1 MSRFRMSRA
10 RLPWSGKSDG
20 PSSPSSGAQ
29 GPWFR
34 TPWSRP
40 AWLHRPR
47 GRPALVLKVALPCLA
62 VLALI
67 IAVWPDDD
75 TDGGHGGPADS
86 GRAVSASVSP
96 SPIYPIS
103 SPPRTIPS
111 VREHRPARGPGFRP
125 GGSTR
130 VIVAVGSE
138 SLADEGKLFAQEI
151 GATYA
156 LGGQPRAG
164 DITLALSPPPA
175 GRQAV
180 PESYTLTTRDRRVSI
195 TGPDDAGVF
204 YGTRTLK
211 QALKGGGVM
220 PEGVVNDRPDK
231 PQRGLNLDIARKPY
245 SETWIEGQLRQMAD
259 LKLNQLGLHFSDDQA
274 FRIESESHPEIV
286 SRDHLTKRDVQR
298 IVELATKLH
307 ITVIPEIDSPGHLG
321 AVIAAHPDLQLRDK
335 DGNAV
340 KGAIDIANPDSAR
353 IVDDL
358 LREYADLFPGPYWH
372 LGGDEYQALV
382 VKAPAT
388 PESTFPGLA
397 DAAHVKYGA
406 KADIKD
412 LATGWLNDRADVLR
426 AQNAGLTFKAW
437 NDGFFA
443 GGEVAADPGREV
455 EYWTGKEIGARPP
468 EDYLA
473 EGRQVVN
480 LNDEY
485 LYYVLGQPGTFKY
498 PTGKRIYEE
507 WTPLVLRSTKPVD
520 AKYAGQILGGR
531 FAVWSDIPGAQTEE
545 QVARGIRLPLR
556 ATAQK
561 LWDARTPAMAWEEF
575 KSLADRLG

>member
-10 RLPWSGKSDG
+10 RTPRSGDPKRS
-20 PSSPSSGAQ
+20 PSPSSRAGAAQ
-29 GPWFR
+29 ARAPR
-34 TPWSRP
+34 PRP

-47 GRPALVLKVALPCLA
+47 GRRALMLKVALAGAA

-75 TDGGHGGPADS
+75 THGGHGGPADNKAAS
-86 GRAVSASVSP
+86 SALPSP

-111 VREHRPARGPGFRP
+111 VREHRPARGPGYRP
-125 GGSTR
+125 VDSTR
-130 VIVAVGSE
+130 VIVDAGSG
-138 SLADEGKLFAQEI
+138 SLADEGKLLAQEL
-151 GATYA
+151 GADYA
-156 LGGQPRAG
+156 LGGQPREG
-164 DITLALSPPPA
+164 DIQLALTPPPT
-175 GRQAV
+175 GEKAV
-180 PESYTLTTRDRRVSI
+180 PESYTLTTRDRRVRIS
-195 TGPDDAGVF
+195 GSDDAGVF

-220 PEGVVNDRPDK
+220 PEGVVEDRPDK

-245 SETWIEGQLRQMAD
+245 TEAWIEDQLRQMAD
-259 LKLNQLGLHFSDDQA
+259 LKLNQLGLHFSDDQG
-274 FRIESESHPEIV
+274 FRVESASHPEIV
-286 SRDHLTKRDVQR
+286 SRDHLSKRDVQR
-298 IVELATKLH
+298 IVALATKLH
-307 ITVIPEIDSPGHLG
+307 ITVVPEIDSPGHLG

-335 DGNAV
+335 DGKAV
-340 KGAIDIANPDSAR
+340 QGTIDIANPESGR

-358 LREYADLFPGPYWH
+358 LREYADLFPGAYWH

-388 PESTFPGLA
+388 PETAYPALA
-397 DAAHVKYGA
+397 TAARAAYGP
-406 KADIKD
+406 KADIED
-412 LATGWLNDRADVLR
+412 LATGWLNDRAAVVR
-426 AQNAGLTFKAW
+426 SVNAGRTVKAW

-443 GGEVAADPGREV
+443 GGKVAADQGREV
-455 EYWTGKEIGARPP
+455 EYWTGKENGQRAP
-468 EDYLA
+468 EELLA
-473 EGRQVVN
+473 EGRDLVN

-485 LYYVLGQPGTFKY
+485 LYYVLGEPNDFKY

-507 WTPLVLRSTKPVD
+507 WTPLVLRGTKPVD

-531 FAVWSDIPGAQTEE
+531 FALWSDVPGAATEE

-561 LWDARTPAMAWEEF
+561 LWDARNPAMDWEEF

>member
-10 RLPWSGKSDG
+10 RTPG
-20 PSSPSSGAQ
+20 PGDPKRSSSPSSEARASQ
-29 GPWFR
+29 PR
-34 TPWSRP
+34 APRSRP

-47 GRPALVLKVALPCLA
+47 GRRALVLKVALAGIA

-75 TDGGHGGPADS
+75 THGGHGGPIDNK
-86 GRAVSASVSP
+86 RASSVLPSP

-125 GGSTR
+125 VDSTR
-130 VIVAVGSE
+130 VIVAAGSE
-138 SLADEGKLFAQEI
+138 SLADEGKLLAQEL
-151 GATYA
+151 GVDYAT
-156 LGGQPRAG
+156 GGQPREG
-164 DITLALSPPPA
+164 DIALALTPPA
-175 GRQAV
+175 KGQKAA
-180 PESYTLTTRDRRVSI
+180 PESYTLTTRDRRVQI

-220 PEGVVNDRPDK
+220 PEGVVEDRPDK
-231 PQRGLNLDIARKPY
+231 PQRGLNLDIARKQY
-245 SETWIEGQLRQMAD
+245 SAAWIEDQLRQMAD
-259 LKLNQLGLHFSDDQA
+259 LKLNQLGLHFSDDQG
-274 FRIESESHPEIV
+274 FRIESSSHPEVV
-286 SRDHLTKRDVQR
+286 SRDHLSKREVQR
-298 IVELATKLH
+298 IVALATKLH

-321 AVIAAHPDLQLRDK
+321 AVLAAHPDLQLRDK
-335 DGNAV
+335 DGKPV
-340 KGAIDIANPDSAR
+340 RGAIDIANPESGR

-358 LREYADLFPGPYWH
+358 LREYADLFPGAYWH
-372 LGGDEYQALV
+372 LGGDEYQALA

-388 PESTFPGLA
+388 AETAYPSLA
-397 DAAHVKYGA
+397 AAARARYGP
-406 KADIKD
+406 KADIED
-412 LATGWLNDRADVLR
+412 LATGWLNDRAAALR
-426 AQNAGLTFKAW
+426 AAGTGRTFKAW
-437 NDGFFA
+437 NDGFFP
-443 GGEVAADPGREV
+443 GGKVAADQGREV
-455 EYWTGKEIGARPP
+455 EYWTGKEPGERAP
-468 EDYLA
+468 EEYLA
-473 EGRQVVN
+473 EGRPLVN

-485 LYYVLGQPGTFKY
+485 LYYVLGEPGSYKY

-507 WTPLVLRSTKPVD
+507 WTPSVVRGTKSVD

-531 FAVWSDIPGAQTEE
+531 FAVWSDNPGAQTEE

-561 LWDARTPAMAWEEF
+561 LWDARTPAMDWEEF
-575 KSLADRLG
+575 KALADRLG

>member
-10 RLPWSGKSDG
+10 RKTGSEDPERS
-20 PSSPSSGAQ
+20 SSPSSEARASQ
-29 GPWFR
+29 PR
-34 TPWSRP
+34 APRSRP

-47 GRPALVLKVALPCLA
+47 GRRALVLKVAVAGAA

-75 TDGGHGGPADS
+75 THGGHGGPADNK
-86 GRAVSASVSP
+86 RASSALPSP

-125 GGSTR
+125 VDATR
-130 VIVAVGSE
+130 VIVDVNSG
-138 SLADEGKLFAQEI
+138 SLADEGKLFAQEL
-151 GATYA
+151 GADYV

-164 DITLALSPPPA
+164 DIELALSPPPA
-175 GRQAV
+175 GQKAV
-180 PESYTLTTRDRRVSI
+180 PESYTLTTRDRRVRI
-195 TGPDDAGVF
+195 TGADDAGVF

-220 PEGVVNDRPDK
+220 PEGVVDDRPDE

-245 SETWIEGQLRQMAD
+245 TEAWIEDQLRQMAD
-259 LKLNQLGLHFSDDQA
+259 LKLNQLGLHFSDDQG
-274 FRIESESHPEIV
+274 FRIESAGHPEIV
-286 SRDHLTKRDVQR
+286 SRDHLSKRDVQR
-298 IVELATKLH
+298 IVALATKLH

-321 AVIAAHPDLQLRDK
+321 AVLAAHPDLQLRDK
-335 DGNAV
+335 DGKAV
-340 KGAIDIANPDSAR
+340 KGAIDIANPASGR

-358 LREYADLFPGPYWH
+358 LREYADLFPGTYWH
-372 LGGDEYQALV
+372 LGGDEYQALA
-382 VKAPAT
+382 VKS
-388 PESTFPGLA
+388 PETSFPGLA
-397 DAAHVKYGA
+397 AAARDKYGS
-406 KADIKD
+406 KADIRD
-412 LATGWLNDRADVLR
+412 LATGWLNDRAVVLR
-426 AQNAGLTFKAW
+426 SANAGRTLKAW

-443 GGEVAADPGREV
+443 GGEVAADQGREV
-455 EYWTGKEIGARPP
+455 EYWTGKEPDERAP
-468 EDYLA
+468 EELLA
-473 EGRQVVN
+473 QSRSLVN

-485 LYYVLGQPGTFKY
+485 LYYVLGEPNTFKY

-507 WTPLVLRSTKPVD
+507 WTPLVLRGTKPVD
-520 AKYAGQILGGR
+520 GKYAGQILGGR
-531 FAVWSDIPGAQTEE
+531 FAVWSDVPGAQTEE

-561 LWDARTPAMAWEEF
+561 LWDARTPAMDWEDF
-575 KSLADRLG
+575 KALADRLG